1 MRKKIVNFYNDTKAK
16 IWFVITMM
24 CSITYLL
31 WRVFFTLPIGYG
43 VFEMICGI
51 ALLLVEALGFVE
63 AMVHYVNMYNSRA
76 YVKPEIAPELFPDV
90 DVFIA
95 TYNEPVDLME
105 KTLLA
110 CKRMEYPDLSKVHI
124 YLCDDARRPEM
135 RELAAKI
142 GVNYLD
148 REDHKG
154 QKAGNLNNAMAHS
167 SSPYIVTFDADMLPQ
182 SCFLLETI
190 PYFVDAE
197 LKNKDRKPEDRI
209 KLGFLQSPQ
218 AFYDRDLFQFNLH
231 SENKIPN
238 EQDYFYRDI
247 EVARTRTNSCI
258 YGGSNTVISREAL
271 DDIGGFY
278 TEAIT
283 EDFAT
288 GLLIQKKGYV
298 TLGIDKK
305 LASGMSAK
313 SLQDLIQQRIRWAR
327 GVISTGRKMHIYTS
341 RDLTFG
347 QKINYWASI
356 WYWYA
361 PIKRFIY
368 IISPIL
374 YATFGFMFFKCN
386 LWQVLLFWLPMYV
399 SSNLSLKHLS
409 NNVRNTKWTSIYEYA
424 LFPYMMLPVILETFG
439 VSLKKFKVTKKD
451 AVQTKQS
458 DKLVYMIPVLIL
470 IFLSIIGIT
479 RCIMIMF
486 SSGSMGPV
494 VVLFWL
500 VYNLYNMIMCL
511 FFVDG
516 REIQRSSERVYVQ
529 LPGTLHIGDNKYPF
543 VTKDISETGMAIYV
557 DKPIL
562 IETRP
567 DEDIYCEIMDRKW
580 YTRLRPIVKYSQED
594 TKRDKMKW
602 LYTFKFEGFFEKED
616 YDQLLA
622 ILYDRVPTNPS
633 EIKKNNGIYDD
644 LSTNL
649 EKRISDGIYMKR
661 HYPRIRIGAMV
672 PAIVDGKKKEIR
684 VEDFNYQF
692 FSTRGG
698 KPGKNVT
705 FLIGDHKIPV
715 TYEVAN
721 PIVSLFRVK
730 DFETVY
736 ADQAVA
742 DDIMEKLITISERS
756 KLYGT
761 TSKRKQRYNSQE
773 RKLATEK
780 VVQQQDSFNEMNLL

>member
-1 MRKKIVNFYNDTKAK
+1 MMKKKMSNFYSDTKAR

-43 VFEMICGI
+43 IFEMIAGI
-51 ALLLVEALGFVE
+51 ALLIVEALGFVE
-63 AMVHYVNMYNSRA
+63 AMVHYVNMYNARA
-76 YVKPEIAPELFPDV
+76 YEKPEIAPEQFPDV

-135 RELAAKI
+135 RELAERI

-313 SLQDLIQQRIRWAR
+313 TLQDLIQQRIRWAR

-361 PIKRFIY
+361 PVKRFIY

-374 YATFGFMFFKCN
+374 YAAFGFMFFKCN
-386 LWQVLLFWLPMYV
+386 LWQVLLFWLPMYI
-399 SSNLSLKHLS
+399 SSNISLRYLS

-424 LFPYMMLPVILETFG
+424 LFPYMIIPVILETFG

-451 AVQTKQS
+451 NVQVNQS
-458 DKLVYMIPVLIL
+458 DKFVYMVPVLIL
-470 IFLSIIGIT
+470 IFLSIVGIT

-486 SSGSMGPV
+486 SSGSFGPV

-500 VYNLYNMIMCL
+500 IYNLYNMIMCL

-516 REIQRSSERVYVQ
+516 REIQRGAERVYVS
-529 LPGTLHIGDNKYPF
+529 LPGYLHIGDKVYPF
-543 VTKDISETGMAIYV
+543 MTKDISETGMAIYM
-557 DKPIL
+557 DDPIL
-562 IETRP
+562 IEPRP
-567 DEDIYCEIMDRKW
+567 DEDIYCEISDRKW
-580 YTRLRPIVKYSQED
+580 HTRLTPVVKYSQED
-594 TKRDKMKW
+594 TGRAELKW
-602 LYTFKFEGFFEKED
+602 LYTFKFDGFLEKED

-633 EIKKNNGIYDD
+633 EIRRNNGIYDD

-649 EKRISDGIYMKR
+649 EKRISEGRYMKR
-661 HYPRIRIGAMV
+661 HYPRIRINSMI
-672 PAIVDGKKKEIR
+672 PALIDGKKGEVSI
-684 VEDFNYQF
+684 EDFNYQF
-692 FSTRGG
+692 FSTRAG
-698 KPGKNVT
+698 KPGKNVV
-705 FLIGDHKIPV
+705 FLIGEHKIPV

-721 PIVSLFRVK
+721 PVISLFRVK
-730 DFETVY
+730 DFESVY
-736 ADQAVA
+736 SSQAVA
-742 DDIMEKLITISERS
+742 DDIMEKLIAIAEKNRRKHSSS
-756 KLYGT
+756 KLKDKIK
-761 TSKRKQRYNSQE
+761 SRE
-773 RKLATEK
+773 RKIASEK
-780 VVQQQDSFNEMNLL
+780 VAAKDSFDEMELL

>member
-1 MRKKIVNFYNDTKAK
+1 MKKKMSNFYSDTKAR
-16 IWFVITMM
+16 IWFVITMF

-43 VFEMICGI
+43 IFEMIAGI
-51 ALLLVEALGFVE
+51 ALLIVEALGFVE
-63 AMVHYVNMYNSRA
+63 AMVHYVNMYNARA
-76 YVKPEIAPELFPDV
+76 YEKPEIAPEQFPDV

-135 RELAAKI
+135 RELAERI

-313 SLQDLIQQRIRWAR
+313 TLQDLIQQRIRWAR

-361 PIKRFIY
+361 PVKRFIY

-374 YATFGFMFFKCN
+374 YAAFGFMFFKCN
-386 LWQVLLFWLPMYV
+386 LWQVLLFWLPMYI
-399 SSNLSLKHLS
+399 SSNVSLRYLR

-424 LFPYMMLPVILETFG
+424 LFTYMIIPVILETFG

-451 AVQTKQS
+451 NVQVNQS
-458 DKLVYMIPVLIL
+458 DKFVYMVPVLIL
-470 IFLSIIGIT
+470 IFLSIVGIT
-479 RCIMIMF
+479 RCIMIIF
-486 SSGSMGPV
+486 RTGRRI
-494 VVLFWL
+494 VLAYL
-500 VYNLYNMIMCL
+500 
-511 FFVDG
+511 
-516 REIQRSSERVYVQ
+516 
-529 LPGTLHIGDNKYPF
+529 
-543 VTKDISETGMAIYV
+543 
-557 DKPIL
+557 
-562 IETRP
+562 
-567 DEDIYCEIMDRKW
+567 
-580 YTRLRPIVKYSQED
+580 
-594 TKRDKMKW
+594 
-602 LYTFKFEGFFEKED
+602 
-616 YDQLLA
+616 
-622 ILYDRVPTNPS
+622 
-633 EIKKNNGIYDD
+633 
-644 LSTNL
+644 
-649 EKRISDGIYMKR
+649 
-661 HYPRIRIGAMV
+661 
-672 PAIVDGKKKEIR
+672 
-684 VEDFNYQF
+684 
-692 FSTRGG
+692 
-698 KPGKNVT
+698 
-705 FLIGDHKIPV
+705 
-715 TYEVAN
+715 
-721 PIVSLFRVK
+721 
-730 DFETVY
+730 
-736 ADQAVA
+736 
-742 DDIMEKLITISERS
+742 
-756 KLYGT
+756 
-761 TSKRKQRYNSQE
+761 
-773 RKLATEK
+773 
-780 VVQQQDSFNEMNLL
+780 